1 MVRYKRHKN
10 LVLPLWFQNLSASF
24 TTFKYFKIPPALP
37 LDLPTLLCLDL
48 IFDTANPIPSALDD
62 DTDILFNISNNP
74 SVESS
79 ETIDKLHD
87 AQFCVPI
94 FIFKGVAG
102 LSL

>member
-1 MVRYKRHKN
+1 
-10 LVLPLWFQNLSASF
+10 VLHSQLLNIS
-24 TTFKYFKIPPALP
+24 KIPPALP

-62 DTDILFNISNNP
+62 DTDILSNINNP

-87 AQFCVPI
+87 NWPILVPI

-102 LSL
+102 LL